1 MPSREDDAHRSADS
15 GRLLIISPRSLG
27 FAVADPLDACRMLW
41 KLISAMMAPVIGTD
55 ADVDGFD
62 QAAYLRYL
70 LFMSVVTVARRLQS
84 GPPGRLLAIHA
95 HRSGRH
101 HRCGD
106 RARLMPSLM
115 SDLDGNRLAQ
125 GLSNG

>member
-1 MPSREDDAHRSADS
+1 
-15 GRLLIISPRSLG
+15 
-27 FAVADPLDACRMLW
+27 
-41 KLISAMMAPVIGTD
+41 MMAPVIGTD
-55 ADVDGFD
+55 ADVDGSD
-62 QAAYLRYL
+62 QAAYLRYASDVVEVVETYVYL

-84 GPPGRLLAIHA
+84 GPSGRLLAVHA
-95 HRSGRH
+95 HRPGRH

-125 GLSNG
+125 GLPNG